1 MKLVKQIALA
11 LTVIMS
17 VAATGCATKQTSKED
32 KEVNLKYIMVGVGK
46 QEDSDKVWA
55 EFNKKLQEK
64 IPNITVDFEI
74 IPASEYKQ
82 KYTLMVAG
90 REKVDIVNTYS
101 LNFSEEVQNGAFADM
116 TELIDKYGQDMKKLL
131 PDYIFDYTTVDGKIY
146 AVPTY
151 QMLCVPQSIKTH
163 KELADKYL
171 DTETLKNEL
180 NSNARTTQ
188 KAYDILDDYMA
199 KLKEA
204 GEIKKGPTST
214 LLETKGFENIISN
227 YGYFID
233 DDKCTVKY
241 LYDTDEYKMSREMFK
256 KWKEKGYFRKDL
268 ETTDEWN
275 KYTKDG
281 WVMWNGNYEPWFD
294 QTESEK
300 YGFDVLNIPTTDKYF
315 IPMYSSAGSTAIL
328 SSCKN
333 KEEAMQVINL
343 IQSDEEMY
351 NLLVYGIE
359 GEHYTKNGD
368 GTITTNTEKEYASSS
383 DKYGLY
389 KWQVGNTKLAYQNQ
403 FPPAG
408 YKEWIFDEVNASE
421 YKSPLIGF
429 QIDTTAI
436 TDDLTQID
444 ALSGEYKA
452 SAQGDDARYEE
463 WMSKVKLAGSDRI
476 ISEIQRQVD
485 EFLNNKKE

>member
-1 MKLVKQIALA
+1 MVRQSALVLA
-11 LTVIMS
+11 AVMTA
-17 VAATGCATKQTSKED
+17 AATGCTKKETSKED
-32 KEVNLKYIMVGVGK
+32 KEVNLKYIMIGVGK

-55 EFNKKLQEK
+55 EFNKKIQEK
-64 IPNITVDFEI
+64 LPNVTVDFEI

-101 LNFSEEVQNGAFADM
+101 LNFSEEVKNGAFADM
-116 TELIDKYGQDMKKLL
+116 TELIDKYGQDMRKLL
-131 PDYIFDYTTVDGKIY
+131 PDYLFDYTTVDGKIY
-146 AVPTY
+146 AIPTY
-151 QMLCVPQSIKTH
+151 QMLCVPVSIKTH

-171 DTETLKNEL
+171 DTDALKNEL
-180 NSNARTTQ
+180 NSNARVTQ
-188 KAYDILDDYMA
+188 KAFNILDDYMN

-204 GEIKKGPTST
+204 GEVKKGPTGT
-214 LLETKGFENIISN
+214 LLETKGFERIIN
-227 YGYFID
+227 DYGYFID

-241 LYDTDEYKMSREMFK
+241 LYETDEYKMSRELFK
-256 KWKEKGYFRKDL
+256 KWKANGIFRNDL

-281 WVMWNGNYEPWFD
+281 WVMWSGNYEPWFD
-294 QTESEK
+294 KTESEK
-300 YGFDVLNIPTTDKYF
+300 YGFDVLNIPRTDKYY
-315 IPMYSSAGSTAIL
+315 IPMYSSAGDTAIF

-343 IQSDEEMY
+343 IQSDKDIY

-359 GEHYTKNGD
+359 GEHYTKNSD
-368 GTITTNTEKEYASSS
+368 GTITTKTEKEYATSS

-389 KWQVGNTKLAYQNQ
+389 KWQVGNTMLAYQNQ
-403 FPPAG
+403 FQPKG

-429 QIDTTAI
+429 QLDTEAI
-436 TDDLTQID
+436 ADDLTQIG
-444 ALSGEYKA
+444 ALSGEYRG
-452 SAQGDDARYEE
+452 SAQSDDARYDE
-463 WMSKVKLAGSDRI
+463 WISKAKLAGSDKI

-485 EFLNNKKE
+485 EFLRKKK